1 MIKFHFLQL
10 SLVLYEPARN
20 SMGESSHYNKLL
32 LMGNFLRVFT
42 LLLCVVAYN
51 SFIVTHINRVVISS
65 LKRASNK
72 YDCELPA
79 GFVGPK
85 HYRIANRP
93 KEPIVV
99 GTLDELKDLIK
110 QGL

>member
-1 MIKFHFLQL
+1 M
-10 SLVLYEPARN
+10 
-20 SMGESSHYNKLL
+20 
-32 LMGNFLRVFT
+32 FT

-72 YDCELPA
+72 YDSELPA

-85 HYRIANRP
+85 HNRIVNRP

-110 QGL
+110 QGM

>member
-1 MIKFHFLQL
+1 
-10 SLVLYEPARN
+10 
-20 SMGESSHYNKLL
+20 
-32 LMGNFLRVFT
+32 MGNFLRVFT

-85 HYRIANRP
+85 HNRIANRP

-110 QGL
+110 QGVSIYILVISVTITLTY